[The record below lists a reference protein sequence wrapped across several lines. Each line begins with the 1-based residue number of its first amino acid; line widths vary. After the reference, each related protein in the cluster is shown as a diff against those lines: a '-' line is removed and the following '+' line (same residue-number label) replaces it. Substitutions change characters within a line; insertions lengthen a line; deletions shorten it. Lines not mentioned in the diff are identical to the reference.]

1 MIARILAAIVG
12 IGLAALLL
20 TTIVDTASLEDFGY
34 EVAAIADQ
42 RWALFAL
49 LDRFA
54 GFVLL
59 AIVIVALERSAI
71 SAAIWAAPIFVFG
84 NIWAAVWIVARLPG
98 HVAKLRSGA
107 DSGSLSDGA

>member
-1 MIARILAAIVG
+1 MIARIIAAIVG

-59 AIVIVALERSAI
+59 AIVIVALERSAV

-84 NIWAAVWIVARLPG
+84 NIWAAVWVIARLPDLISK
-98 HVAKLRSGA
+98 AKASG
-107 DSGSLSDGA
+107 GSEGAS

>member
-1 MIARILAAIVG
+1 MIARIIAAVAG

-59 AIVIVALERSAI
+59 AIVIATLERSAI
-71 SAAIWAAPIFVFG
+71 SAAIWAGPVFLFG
-84 NIWAAVWIVARLPG
+84 NVWAAVWVIARLPG
-98 HVAKLRSGA
+98 LISKAKASSPGESA
-107 DSGSLSDGA
+107 N